1 MDSESEEAIKSIKE
15 FKARIHQMDDRVK
28 RYLKDRKRN
37 PHPGHDTL
45 IHQIH
50 QFERKAH
57 RLPNR
62 DVQFWLD
69 GLMHSLMVYQR
80 IWQRAFE
87 TGGGGYSGKAVAQKN
102 WAEEIPIDKLYRAAQ
117 QKWDELGVKPAMTKE
132 EMLEKVRPQYEKAAA
147 DLKEGE
153 RIAWS
158 INKKTNELHVQVKRE
173 E

>member
-1 MDSESEEAIKSIKE
+1 MDKESEEAIKTIKD
-15 FKARIHQMDDRVK
+15 FKSRIHQMDDRVR

-45 IHQIH
+45 IQQIH
-50 QFERKAH
+50 QFERRAH

-87 TGGGGYSGKAVAQKN
+87 TGGGGYTAKSASKKN
-102 WAEEIPIDKLYRAAQ
+102 WENDIPIDKLYRAAQ
-117 QKWDELGVKPAMTKE
+117 HKWEELGVSPSMTKE
-132 EMLEKVRPQYEKAAA
+132 EMLAKVRPQYEKAMAE
-147 DLKEGE
+147 LKEGE
-153 RIAWS
+153 RITWS
-158 INKKTNELHVQVKRE
+158 INKKTNELHVQVKKE